1 MQGAS
6 VLAQTLSQISRK
18 GSGRNERDSILEYEI
33 VKCLRILFNNSVRL
47 LLLQGRTS
55 RVTHVTVCCERSLI
69 SPSSGRFNSFMS
81 EHTTHTLSEM
91 HS

>member
-18 GSGRNERDSILEYEI
+18 GPGRNERDSTLEYEI

-47 LLLQGRTS
+47 PPLHACILLTKHS
-55 RVTHVTVCCERSLI
+55 TVR
-69 SPSSGRFNSFMS
+69 R
-81 EHTTHTLSEM
+81 
-91 HS
+91 